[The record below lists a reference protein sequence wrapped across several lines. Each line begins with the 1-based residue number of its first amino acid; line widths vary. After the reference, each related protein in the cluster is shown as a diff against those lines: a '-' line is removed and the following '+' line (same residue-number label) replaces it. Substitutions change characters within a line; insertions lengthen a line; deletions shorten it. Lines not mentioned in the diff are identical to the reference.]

1 MMWIYCE
8 NDIEIECE
16 SIEKWEENPSFLR
29 LKQCTIH
36 KKITSRKGIAEIIL
50 NPNQIIAIGK
60 EKLDWHELQR
70 IR

>member
-1 MMWIYCE
+1 MWIYCE

-16 SIEKWEENPSFLR
+16 SIDKWERNPFFVVLR
-29 LKQCTIH
+29 KCNVR
-36 KKITSRKGIAEIIL
+36 KKITSKKGIAEIIL
-50 NPNQIIAIGK
+50 NPNQIIAMGE

>member
-1 MMWIYCE
+1 MWIYCLS
-8 NDIEIECE
+8 DIEIECE
-16 SIEKWEENPSFLR
+16 SLEKWDINPDFLL
-29 LKQCTIH
+29 LKNCDIR
-36 KKITSRKGIAEIIL
+36 KKISSKKGIAEIIL